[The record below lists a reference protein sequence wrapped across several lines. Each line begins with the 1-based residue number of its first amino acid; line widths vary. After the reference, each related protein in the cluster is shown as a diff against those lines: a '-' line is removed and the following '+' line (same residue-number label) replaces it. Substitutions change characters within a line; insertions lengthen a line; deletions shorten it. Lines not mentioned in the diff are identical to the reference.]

1 MNPRLRAAV
10 LARRRKRGVPG
21 SGAPHPRR
29 GDGYEFAELR
39 EYQPGDDPRRI
50 DWAATARAGG
60 LQTRLMFEDHALLLA
75 AAVDASGSM
84 FAGRD
89 RPLYGVATD
98 AVTAWFGLC
107 SADDRCAR
115 VLADGVVAEPQRRG
129 RSAAALC
136 GAVSDRPGAAFASTL
151 RLAASAIARDAM
163 LLIVSDFYDLDEHAP
178 LLRAVAARCDCTALV
193 VRDPWYHGLPLRG
206 FVRLRDAE
214 SNATARVYVGRR
226 ERSAFSA
233 AVARREATTLAALGA
248 MGMRAAILERDPVR
262 ALSEAFGVA

>member
-193 VRDPWYHGLPLRG
+193 VRDPWYDGLPLGG

-214 SNATARVYVGRR
+214 TGTVARLYVGRAQR
-226 ERSAFSA
+226 AAYAA
-233 AVARREATTLAALGA
+233 AVARREAEVTKVLWS
-248 MGMRAAILERDPVR
+248 MGMRCAVLAQDAEG
-262 ALSEAFGVA
+262 ALLEAFGAA